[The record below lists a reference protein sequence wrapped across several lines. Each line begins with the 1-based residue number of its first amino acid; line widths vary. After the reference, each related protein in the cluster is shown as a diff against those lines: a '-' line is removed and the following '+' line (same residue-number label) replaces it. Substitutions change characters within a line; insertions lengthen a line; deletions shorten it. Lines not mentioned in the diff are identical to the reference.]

1 MMRVRTAAKPSARA
15 GSQGFVLLSLLFFVA
30 AIAIQVVVSLPR
42 AAMQAQRIREER
54 LIYRGKQYK
63 RAVQLY
69 FRKYQK
75 YPEKMDDLEET
86 NGQRFLRRRYKD
98 PLTGEDEWRLVHMGA
113 DGRMAD
119 SLIYD
124 IEEEEGQEV
133 ASGYG
138 GTGPNAPM
146 GSSVGFPG
154 YSAGFAASDGR
165 FQGAKRARAVRQSAA
180 PTIPGQSTPG
190 AYGATEQ
197 AGYAGEVDLNNP
209 NPSPFG
215 VAPGQPG
222 QPGQAGVRGQRGQPV
237 EGRYPG
243 YARVLPGQIPPAAAQ
258 RAGSRQGLPGLFGAQ
273 AGRGY
278 PRGAGNRPPSNRTG
292 FGSQGFGS
300 SRGQPSPG
308 RRTSPP
314 RGFGVQ
320 GMNQQ
325 AANVIGRLLTQPRP
339 GGFQGLAGRRQ
350 SASGQSSFSKGIAG
364 VASKV
369 EDRGVMV
376 YEGRENYNEWEFVYD
391 YRQEAGFG
399 SPSVAQGSMAGQR
412 PAGGQPGLTS
422 GGFLTARPSA
432 VGGVGGTLGSSTPS
446 GSQRTGSPYGAG
458 GASSPYGQRRPRR
471 PGFAPN
477 LPGVPTGG
485 SPSPYSPGRDR
496 RQPSRRPGAGMLGPG
511 SPYPAPPPIPG
522 ITAPLQDNSGAAPGS
537 PDARSRR

>member
-1 MMRVRTAAKPSARA
+1 MMRVLPATKPSGRA

-30 AIAIQVVVSLPR
+30 AIAIQMAISLPR

-75 YPEKMDDLEET
+75 YPEKIDDLEET

-138 GTGPNAPM
+138 SAGPNAPM
-146 GSSVGFPG
+146 GSSAGFPS

-165 FQGAKRARAVRQSAA
+165 FQGAERARAVRQSAA
-180 PTIPGQSTPG
+180 PTIPGQSAPG

-197 AGYAGEVDLNNP
+197 AGYQGEVDPNNP

-215 VAPGQPG
+215 LAPGQSG
-222 QPGQAGVRGQRGQPV
+222 QPGQAGVRGQRGRPV
-237 EGRYPG
+237 EGQYPG
-243 YARVLPGQIPPAAAQ
+243 YSRVLPGQIPPADR
-258 RAGSRQGLPGLFGAQ
+258 RAGSRQGLPGPFGAQ
-273 AGRGY
+273 PGTGY
-278 PRGAGNRPPSNRTG
+278 RRGAAGANRRPNRTG
-292 FGSQGFGS
+292 FGGQGFGS
-300 SRGQPSPG
+300 SQGRPSPG
-308 RRTSPP
+308 RRTNPP
-314 RGFGVQ
+314 QGFGVQ
-320 GMNQQ
+320 GMNRQ

-339 GGFQGLAGRRQ
+339 GGFQGLAGQRQ
-350 SASGQSSFSKGIAG
+350 AASGQSGFSKGIAG

-376 YEGRENYNEWEFVYD
+376 YEGCENYNEWEFVYD

-399 SPSVAQGSMAGQR
+399 SPSVAQGSMAGPAACR
-412 PAGGQPGLTS
+412 GPAGFDVGR
-422 GGFLTARPSA
+422 FLDRKTGR
-432 VGGVGGTLGSSTPS
+432 GNGRRRNLWKQYTLGVPKNRLAVRS
-446 GSQRTGSPYGAG
+446 GR
-458 GASSPYGQRRPRR
+458 ASSPYGQRPPRR

-477 LPGVPTGG
+477 LPRVRTGG

-496 RQPSRRPGAGMLGPG
+496 SRPSQRPGAGILGPG

-522 ITAPLQDNSGAAPGS
+522 ITAPPQNNSGAAPGS
-537 PDARSRR
+537 RDARSRR